1 MAERQSKKGGAR
13 RPRGRPKGSVKGRIK
28 TTFAIKASPEYKT
41 WLTEFANALGG
52 EMSDVAR
59 EALRLLAEQ
68 RGFRPPPLK

>member
-1 MAERQSKKGGAR
+1 MKLGSEGRTPKG
-13 RPRGRPKGSVKGRIK
+13 RGRPKGSLKGRIT